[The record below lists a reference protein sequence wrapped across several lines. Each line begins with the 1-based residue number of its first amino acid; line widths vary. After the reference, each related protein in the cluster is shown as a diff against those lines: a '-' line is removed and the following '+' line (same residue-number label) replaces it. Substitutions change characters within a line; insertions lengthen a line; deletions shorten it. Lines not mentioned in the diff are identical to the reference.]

1 MLIIKTFLWQD
12 EDSALLDQAIAMSVG
27 DVNMSEAADE
37 DQDLALGKQSSV
49 VKVYPWQS
57 KFAFSCKKGTTIRIY
72 IYLIP
77 LGVLM
82 KDPCMFL
89 YSMCSSANVNEWG
102 RVK

>member
-1 MLIIKTFLWQD
+1 
-12 EDSALLDQAIAMSVG
+12 MSVG

-72 IYLIP
+72 IFDTFGCSDERP
-77 LGVLM
+77 LYVQLC
-82 KDPCMFL
+82 KCQ
-89 YSMCSSANVNEWG
+89 
-102 RVK
+102 